1 MRMHESTQSFTRGPK
16 TPATPRSF
24 TTAEGTEILHWVVP
38 DGANKTDMTWKSD
51 TNWHMP
57 YSKLLAH
64 ADKLARPDRLARPDM
79 TEE

>member
-1 MRMHESTQSFTRGPK
+1 
-16 TPATPRSF
+16 
-24 TTAEGTEILHWVVP
+24 
-38 DGANKTDMTWKSD
+38 MTWKSD

-64 ADKLARPDRLARPDM
+64 ADKLARPDM

>member
-1 MRMHESTQSFTRGPK
+1 
-16 TPATPRSF
+16 
-24 TTAEGTEILHWVVP
+24 
-38 DGANKTDMTWKSD
+38 MTWKSD

-64 ADKLARPDRLARPDM
+64 ADKPARPDILARPDM